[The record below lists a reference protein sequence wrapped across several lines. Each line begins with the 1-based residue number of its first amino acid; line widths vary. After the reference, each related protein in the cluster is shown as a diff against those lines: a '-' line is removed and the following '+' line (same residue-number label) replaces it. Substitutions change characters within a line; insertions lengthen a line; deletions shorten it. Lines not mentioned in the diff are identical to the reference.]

1 MASESIAT
9 KEREPA
15 PAEAGASS
23 KNICTKR
30 SHSYDSTLL
39 KKCQDTWCKVCFNL
53 LDTRDLSFDISDS
66 INRQIQILEKVK
78 KIEHEI
84 KAARKEFEEI
94 MKCLKG
100 EDEDD
105 TAGI

>member
-15 PAEAGASS
+15 PAEASASS

-39 KKCQDTWCKVCFNL
+39 KKCQAYYDGIECEYRDILKKYENMSVKEQRAFNMGKSYYEL
-53 LDTRDLSFDISDS
+53 LNTK
-66 INRQIQILEKVK
+66 NEVEKMLV
-78 KIEHEI
+78 
-84 KAARKEFEEI
+84 R
-94 MKCLKG
+94 LKG